1 MQNWEAPPR
10 FEVLPPAW
18 GWLAPLRPAE
28 SCWWL
33 PRTTPTP
40 AGAGFSGGGRPRA
53 ASARC
58 SSNIEYRP
66 QLMHSPREGL
76 CYLPIDG
83 NHPVARRVPWL
94 PVLGRV
100 LHPTCPP

>member
-10 FEVLPPAW
+10 FGVLPPAW

-40 AGAGFSGGGRPRA
+40 AGADFSGGAHPRA
-53 ASARC
+53 ALARC
-58 SSNIEYRP
+58 PSNIAHHPKLTHFPRERLYYRP
-66 QLMHSPREGL
+66 T
-76 CYLPIDG
+76 DG

-94 PVLGRV
+94 PVLEHV
-100 LHPTCPP
+100 PHP